1 MWISSP
7 ARSRTYRSAGSSPKR
22 PSLPIPTRVRI
33 PDTADGAI
41 PSVSAISGPVNRNR
55 LRAAIASTRRSQVRF
70 ATNLGA
76 EGRSKRPASPS
87 TRNRPT
93 HLRAHR
99 TLTSAAAAASVTVRL
114 STTTRRQ
121 SSRLLFRLRAALAC
135 NFIRCPPWDWWRQTP
150 PASKGARMN
159 QPPQELH
166 LATLHAAA
174 GAGRRDAEQPA
185 DRALVEHTAGGDRRR
200 HLEGVL
206 RRRGADRA
214 ARAHPAA
221 AGFDG
226 RERVAVER
234 PGGARRGRA
243 RALDRV
249 EQAVG

>member
-7 ARSRTYRSAGSSPKR
+7 GRSRSYRSAGSSPKR
-22 PSLPIPTRVRI
+22 PSLPIPIRVRI
-33 PDTADGAI
+33 PDTVDSAI

-76 EGRSKRPASPS
+76 EGRSKRPPSPS

-99 TLTSAAAAASVTVRL
+99 TLTSAAAAASVTVRP

-121 SSRLLFRLRAALAC
+121 SRRLLFRLRAALAC

-159 QPPQELH
+159 QPPQELQLGLH
-166 LATLHAAA
+166 GQDEDQPYAEHQTTQHEPQCERRAGVVVDSEAAPLLAYQ
-174 GAGRRDAEQPA
+174 DA
-185 DRALVEHTAGGDRRR
+185 
-200 HLEGVL
+200 
-206 RRRGADRA
+206 RG
-214 ARAHPAA
+214 
-221 AGFDG
+221 
-226 RERVAVER
+226 
-234 PGGARRGRA
+234 
-243 RALDRV
+243 
-249 EQAVG
+249 

>member
-76 EGRSKRPASPS
+76 EGRSTRPPSPS

-99 TLTSAAAAASVTVRL
+99 TLTSAAAAASVTVRP

-166 LATLHAAA
+166 LAHRRAAEA
-174 GAGRRDAEQPA
+174 PHRQGREQPREQDRDAE
-185 DRALVEHTAGGDRRR
+185 
-200 HLEGVL
+200 
-206 RRRGADRA
+206 
-214 ARAHPAA
+214 
-221 AGFDG
+221 
-226 RERVAVER
+226 
-234 PGGARRGRA
+234 ARRGHGVA
-243 RALDRV
+243 RSARSPYLVQATRVAEQPVADQSEHVCERDELRDPGHPDRQRRDRK
-249 EQAVG
+249 ERT

>member
-7 ARSRTYRSAGSSPKR
+7 GRSRSYRSAGSSPKR
-22 PSLPIPTRVRI
+22 PSLPIPIRVRI
-33 PDTADGAI
+33 PDTVDGAI

-55 LRAAIASTRRSQVRF
+55 LRAAIASTRCSQVRF

-99 TLTSAAAAASVTVRL
+99 TLTSAAAPASVTVRP
-114 STTTRRQ
+114 STTTRRE

-166 LATLHAAA
+166 LGL
-174 GAGRRDAEQPA
+174 
-185 DRALVEHTAGGDRRR
+185 
-200 HLEGVL
+200 LEL
-206 RRRGADRA
+206 Q
-214 ARAHPAA
+214 
-221 AGFDG
+221 
-226 RERVAVER
+226 RE
-234 PGGARRGRA
+234 RRGRCRRQPA
-243 RALDRV
+243 RVTAHDGLRRL
-249 EQAVG
+249 QLLLLLG